1 MMQRRAAVTVSPAV
15 RENFIDPKFEERWN
29 AVPLHRVLPDNQ
41 IGSGQRGLLG
51 GDIDIEIG
59 VKLIE
64 RAYLYAVKHPCLLKH
79 PLIRMRM
86 LRIRVRINDEDHV
99 KN

>member
-1 MMQRRAAVTVSPAV
+1 M
-15 RENFIDPKFEERWN
+15 
-29 AVPLHRVLPDNQ
+29 RVLVVDDEAPA
-41 IGSGQRGLLG
+41 RRRLLG
-51 GDIDIEIG
+51 SDIDIEIG

-86 LRIRVRINDEDHV
+86 LRIRVRINDEDH
-99 KN
+99 